1 VEYGTLIKQA
11 FKLLQE
17 SLRKLEEVEYA
28 IKLLEEEIEEYRAL
42 VDKESYIPKEKFIKQ
57 RVRRLIERMK
67 YAVDE
72 LLMGV
77 GIKIS
82 LVGNIPDSDRHSI
95 VNYIAT
101 YIDRHIRPS
110 DTLFM
115 LDDDKVGIIFT
126 VKEREHFEII
136 VRRLESMLLNLK
148 AQTYSSR
155 NVLLNYKITHFEI
168 EPTMNVEGVFSKLKT
183 FE

>member
-1 VEYGTLIKQA
+1 MEYGTLIKQA
-11 FKLLQE
+11 FQLLQE

-28 IKLLEEEIEEYRAL
+28 IKLLEEELKEYRTL

-77 GIKIS
+77 GIKIFI
-82 LVGNIPDSDRHSI
+82 VGNIPESDRYSI

-101 YIDRHIRPS
+101 YIDRQIRPS

-126 VKEREHFEII
+126 VKEREHFDVI

-148 AQTYSSR
+148 AQTYSTR
-155 NVLLNYKITHFEI
+155 NILLNYKINFFEI
-168 EPTMNVEGVFSKLKT
+168 EPQMSVEEVFRRLKT

>member
-11 FKLLQE
+11 FQLLQG
-17 SLRKLEEVEYA
+17 SLKKLEEVEYA
-28 IKLLEEEIEEYRAL
+28 IKLLEEEVKEYRAL
-42 VDKESYIPKEKFIKQ
+42 IDKESYIPKEKFIKQ

-82 LVGNIPDSDRHSI
+82 IAGNIPESDRQSI

-115 LDDDKVGIIFT
+115 LEDDKVGIIFT
-126 VKEREHFEII
+126 VKEREHFETI

-148 AQTYSSR
+148 AQTYSTK
-155 NVLLNYKITHFEI
+155 NVLLNYKITSFELD
-168 EPTMNVEGVFSKLKT
+168 PQMTVEEVFKKLKT